1 MTKQNEKA
9 ALLPKFK
16 QSTSPMVSVVICA
29 YNAAPYI
36 AQTLDSLFAQSY
48 SDFEVIIIND
58 GSTDE
63 TADAI
68 KPYLPQIIYHE
79 QSNQGPAAARNRAL
93 RLARG
98 QYISILDSDDLWL
111 PQYLEKM
118 VGFLQ
123 THPEFD
129 LYYPNALLFGDSHYS
144 GRLYQDIYPSSQ
156 PFTLEKFLTKECS
169 VFGLATFRREVL
181 EQVGEYDEELHGVED
196 FDLWLRMLQHGLRFS
211 FTPEVL
217 VKYRRRPASL
227 SANSTQYYQQ
237 VIATLRKFQASTRTT
252 PHQRELA
259 ERACRKVE
267 TEKNI
272 LLAKQELLAGN
283 YLVAARHLLEVLT
296 VRPTI
301 KLKLALIG
309 LMLFPKLLAQFVQR
323 YANGASRPKSLLAE
337 SAYTV
342 G

>member
-1 MTKQNEKA
+1 MNQTT
-9 ALLPKFK
+9 LLPKLK
-16 QSTSPMVSVVICA
+16 QTAAPTVSVVVCA
-29 YNAAPYI
+29 YNTAPYI
-36 AQTLDSLFAQSY
+36 AETLDSLFAQGF
-48 SDFEVIIIND
+48 SDFEVIVIND
-58 GSTDE
+58 GSTDK

-68 KPYLPQIIYHE
+68 QPYLSRIRYRE
-79 QSNQGPAAARNRAL
+79 QPNQGPAAARNAAL

-98 QYISILDSDDLWL
+98 QYIAILDSDDLWL

-118 VGFLQ
+118 VSLLQ
-123 THPEFD
+123 AHPEVD
-129 LYYPNALLFGDSHYS
+129 LYYPNAVLFGETHFK

-169 VFGLATFRREVL
+169 VFGLVMFRREVL
-181 EQVGEYDEELHGVED
+181 EQVGGYDEELRGVED
-196 FDLWLRMLQHGLRFS
+196 FDLWLRMLQHGYRFS

-227 SANSTQYYQQ
+227 SASSTQYYQQ
-237 VIATLRKFQASTRTT
+237 VINTLRKFQASPLTT

-267 TEKNI
+267 TDKNI
-272 LLAKQELLAGN
+272 LLVKQEILAGN

-296 VRPTI
+296 ERPTV

-309 LMLFPKLLAQFVQR
+309 LMLFPKLLAQFVRSYTNSAPHPKSQ
-323 YANGASRPKSLLAE
+323 RPKS
-337 SAYTV
+337 AYTT